1 MARTITIDPITRLEG
16 HGKIEIFLDDA
27 GGVEDCYFQIPE
39 LRGFERFVVGRPIE
53 ELPRIVTRICGVCPA
68 SHHMAGAKAVDGCF
82 GGQIAPLA
90 VKLRDMYYQAHYIHS
105 HIAHFYALA
114 APDFVCG
121 PDADPSVR
129 NILGVVAKV
138 GLEIGGEVIRARS
151 KAQRI
156 QQVLGGKTTHLVW
169 CIPGGVSKGLKKEEL
184 DEIRPLCDQL
194 FEFAQFSLGLFKK
207 VILENAQYVELILK
221 GPYTLDVQNMGL
233 VDENNAPN
241 FYDGTVRVVDFEG
254 RELYRYRPA
263 EYMDFVAEHVEP
275 WTYLKFPYLK
285 KRGWKGFVE
294 GIDSSIYCAT
304 PLARLNVADRMATP
318 AAQEAFQ
325 EMFSTLG
332 GKPCKA
338 LMAQHWARLVE
349 MVQNAETLQKYCA
362 DPEITGDEFR
372 VIPDRITG
380 EGIGI
385 VEAMRGTLTHH
396 YTCDKKGIC
405 TSANLIVGTTNNN
418 APIHMVTKKAAQVR
432 HPAGSR
438 AHVRNPQPDRDG
450 LPRVRP
456 LLQLRHAQPPGPDAA
471 GSAHPQGRRGALDLQ
486 EALSRK
492 DAPAMKTL
500 LLGLGNPIL
509 TDDSVGIRLAT
520 DVAARLG
527 GRPGVDALPD
537 CPVGG
542 LALLDVLSGYDRV
555 IVLDSIRTAGGVP
568 GDWHRFTAES
578 LRETI
583 HLSNIHDANFAT
595 ALELGRRMGRPLP
608 SDREIHILAVEVEE
622 NATFG
627 EALSPRLA
635 AGLSPDSRR
644 DLRRGPRHPGGPT
657 GPYPS
662 NPLHLQGRNPQLR

>member
-1 MARTITIDPITRLEG
+1 MARTIKIDPITRLEG

-27 GGVEDCYFQIPE
+27 GAVEDCYFQIPE

-90 VKLRDMYYQAHYIHS
+90 VRLRDMYYQAHFIHS

-114 APDFVCG
+114 APDFICG
-121 PDADPSVR
+121 PDADPSAR

-207 VILENAQYVELILK
+207 VILENAEYVDLILK

-241 FYDGTVRVVDFEG
+241 FYDGDVRVVDFEG

-263 EYMDFVAEHVEP
+263 QYMDFVAEHVEP

-294 GIDSSIYCAT
+294 GIDSSLYCAT
-304 PLARLNVADRMATP
+304 PLSRLNVADRMATP
-318 AAQEAFQ
+318 AAQEAFE
-325 EMFSTLG
+325 EMFSVLG

-349 MVQNAETLQKYCA
+349 MVQNAETLRKYCA
-362 DPEITGDEFR
+362 EPGITGDDFR
-372 VIPDRITG
+372 IIPDRITG

-418 APIHMVTKKAAQVR
+418 APIHMVTKKAA
-432 HPAGSR
+432 R
-438 AHVRNPQPDRDG
+438 AV
-450 LPRVRP
+450 
-456 LLQLRHAQPPGPDAA
+456 
-471 GSAHPQGRRGALDLQ
+471 
-486 EALSRK
+486 
-492 DAPAMKTL
+492 
-500 LLGLGNPIL
+500 I
-509 TDDSVGIRLAT
+509 
-520 DVAARLG
+520 
-527 GRPGVDALPD
+527 RPGVEPTPGILNRVEMAFRAFDPCFSCATHSLPGQM
-537 CPVGG
+537 PLEVRIHKGG
-542 LALLDVLSGYDRV
+542 EVRW
-555 IVLDSIRTAGGVP
+555 T
-568 GDWHRFTAES
+568 FK
-578 LRETI
+578 
-583 HLSNIHDANFAT
+583 
-595 ALELGRRMGRPLP
+595 RP
-608 SDREIHILAVEVEE
+608 
-622 NATFG
+622 
-627 EALSPRLA
+627 
-635 AGLSPDSRR
+635 
-644 DLRRGPRHPGGPT
+644 
-657 GPYPS
+657 
-662 NPLHLQGRNPQLR
+662 